1 MKKGSDELVGDI
13 IALSEATEG
22 RNDTT
27 IGNEYD
33 GV

>member
-13 IALSEATEG
+13 IALDIIHE
-22 RNDTT
+22 RND
-27 IGNEYD
+27 IQVGIDYD

>member
-1 MKKGSDELVGDI
+1 MKKGSNELVGDI
-13 IALSEATEG
+13 IALDIIYD